1 MKITAVSTMECHQL
15 PEELLNGENPPAH
28 YRNWTD
34 MLEKEE
40 LELLFVSSI
49 PIHHFEMV
57 KYALQRGIN
66 VVCEKP
72 FTRDS
77 KESKELLQLSKQN
90 NSKDIIDFEWRY
102 FPIRVAYAALFFEL
116 TEQVSERRYSPNR

>member
-28 YRNWTD
+28 YQNWTD

>member
-1 MKITAVSTMECHQL
+1 MKVGIIGGGFGLKVQAPIIKIHPMMKITAVSTMERHQL

-28 YRNWTD
+28 YQNWTD

-49 PIHHFEMV
+49 PIYHFERV

-77 KESKELLQLSKQN
+77 KESKECCS
-90 NSKDIIDFEWRY
+90 NSYRHDILDN
-102 FPIRVAYAALFFEL
+102 LN
-116 TEQVSERRYSPNR
+116 T